1 MRRFF
6 TEPENIDKKTGVITI
21 SEDAAHISRVLRMEP
36 GDMILVFDGSGAEY
50 EAEITEISG
59 GGISAEI
66 RAEKDSEYEP
76 KIKVTLFQGIPKSG
90 KLETIVQK
98 AVELGAVRIVPY
110 RADRSVAKIPD
121 GPKGDQKIAR
131 LSKIAREAAKQCGR
145 GLIPEVANAVSLS
158 GMLDMIKELDTA
170 VMLYEELGHAGER
183 NLKDILRRRA
193 ETIGVIIGPEGG
205 FSAKEA
211 EALTGLDNV
220 FAAGLGPRILRTE
233 TAGIAALSIIM
244 YEKDEI

>member
-1 MRRFF
+1 M
-6 TEPENIDKKTGVITI
+6 
-21 SEDAAHISRVLRMEP
+21 
-36 GDMILVFDGSGAEY
+36 
-50 EAEITEISG
+50 
-59 GGISAEI
+59 
-66 RAEKDSEYEP
+66 
-76 KIKVTLFQGIPKSG
+76 
-90 KLETIVQK
+90 
-98 AVELGAVRIVPY
+98 ELGAVRIVPY

-193 ETIGVIIGPEGG
+193 ETIGVIIGP
-205 FSAKEA
+205 A